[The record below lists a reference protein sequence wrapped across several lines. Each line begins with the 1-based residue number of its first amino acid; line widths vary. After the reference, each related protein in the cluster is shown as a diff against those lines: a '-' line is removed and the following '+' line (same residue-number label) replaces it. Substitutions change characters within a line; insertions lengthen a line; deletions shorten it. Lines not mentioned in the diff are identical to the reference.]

1 MKNSAVGE
9 ANSFNTIQYVG
20 ELFTADSSRTPLL
33 SMTGGITGGMR
44 TDNEEFPTAILFDY
58 PDARQPK
65 ISEDDASWGPR
76 ITHIAKSQ
84 ETNVTQI
91 FHEAVAV
98 TYQRLSNTGRLGGV
112 TTLSGASATENEL
125 DFQIA
130 HKLKVMARDIEFTF
144 INGKYAKRSDASG
157 ANQSRGLIEA
167 CGSVNVLSAAGSALS
182 KEHLSGLFRQ
192 MADNGAYFDDMVIF
206 VNSRQKAAISEIY
219 SSQPGFMLPQS
230 REKAGVNVLEI
241 DNDFFKCGVVY
252 SKFVPQDVVLIAD
265 IAHVAP
271 VFQTVPGKGHLFLEE
286 LARVGASDR
295 FQLYAQVGL
304 AHGPAFLHGLI
315 RGLGV

>member
-1 MKNSAVGE
+1 MRNHGD
-9 ANSFNTIQYVG
+9 ANSFNTMQYVG
-20 ELFTADSSRTPLL
+20 ELFSADTSRTPLL
-33 SMTGGITGGMR
+33 SMTGGLTGGLQ
-44 TDNEEFPTAILFDY
+44 TDNEEFPTAVLLTY
-58 PDARQPK
+58 PSAAQPK
-65 ISEDDASWGPR
+65 ISENDASWGPTVSHLTR
-76 ITHIAKSQ
+76 DQ

-112 TTLSGASATENEL
+112 TTLMDKAAESEL

-130 HKLKVMARDIEFTF
+130 HKLKVMARDIEYTF
-144 INGKYAKRSDASG
+144 INGKYSKRDTVFAP
-157 ANQSRGLIEA
+157 NQSRGLIEA
-167 CGSVNVLSAAGSALS
+167 CADVNNINANNSALT
-182 KEHLSGLFRQ
+182 KAHLSDLFRR
-192 MADNGAYFDDMVIF
+192 MADNGAYFDDMVIL
-206 VNSRQKAAISEIY
+206 VNSRQKAAISELY
-219 SSQPGFMLPQS
+219 ASQPGFMLPQS

-265 IAHVAP
+265 IAHIAP

-286 LARVGASDR
+286 LARTGASDR
-295 FQLYAQVGL
+295 YQLYAQVGL

>member
-1 MKNSAVGE
+1 MRNPIFGE
-9 ANSFNTIQYVG
+9 ANSFNTTQYVG
-20 ELFTADSSRTPLL
+20 ELFTADSGRTPLL
-33 SMTGGITGGMR
+33 SMTGGTTGGLR
-44 TDNEEFPTAILFDY
+44 TDNEEFPTAVLFNY
-58 PDARQPK
+58 PDARQPS
-65 ISEDDASWGPR
+65 ISEDDAAWGPS
-76 ITHIAKSQ
+76 ITHIAKEQ

-91 FHEAVAV
+91 FHEAVGV

-112 TTLSGASATENEL
+112 TTLMSENAADNEL

-144 INGKYAKRSDASG
+144 INGQYSKRGDVFS
-157 ANQSRGLIEA
+157 ANQSRGLIAA
-167 CGSVNVLSAAGSALS
+167 CGNVNVINADGDALAKSQLSD
-182 KEHLSGLFRQ
+182 LFRQ

-219 SSQPGFMLPQS
+219 SNQPGFMLPQS

-265 IAHVAP
+265 IAHIAP

-286 LARVGASDR
+286 LAKVGASDR
-295 FQLYAQVGL
+295 YQLYAQVGL

-315 RGLGV
+315 RGLEV